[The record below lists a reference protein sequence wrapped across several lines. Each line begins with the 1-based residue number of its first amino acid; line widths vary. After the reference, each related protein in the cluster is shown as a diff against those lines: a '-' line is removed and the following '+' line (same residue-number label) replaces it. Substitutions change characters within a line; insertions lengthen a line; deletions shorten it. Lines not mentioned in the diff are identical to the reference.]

1 VVSAPAKRS
10 LVRTL
15 QAEGLSERQALRVAG
30 MSASS
35 LRYAPRPDDNDA
47 LREQIVALAQRYRR
61 YGAEMIYLKL
71 RQAGQRV
78 NHKRVERLYALEKLQ
93 VRRRRRK
100 KIPPTDRQPLIR
112 PGAANEVWSMDFV
125 FDRIA
130 SGRSLKCLAI
140 VDDATHEAVAVVPEH
155 SLGGE
160 HLVRLLD
167 AVCATRGAPSV
178 IRTDNGKEFTGRA
191 LLTWAHRRGIALRLI
206 EPGKA
211 NQNAY
216 IESFNGRLRDEC
228 LNEHWFTSLHHA
240 RAVIRAWVREYNEE
254 RPKKALGGLTPAAY
268 ARQLTTKTITFTTGL

>member
-1 VVSAPAKRS
+1 MSAPAKRS
-10 LVRTL
+10 LVRML
-15 QAEGLSERQALRVAG
+15 QDHGLSERHALRVAG
-30 MSASS
+30 MSASA
-35 LRYAPRPDDNDA
+35 LRYTPRPDANA
-47 LREQIVALAQRYRR
+47 ELREQIIGLAQRHRR

-100 KIPPTDRQPLIR
+100 KIPPGDRQPLIR

-130 SGRSLKCLAI
+130 SGRAIKCLAI
-140 VDDATHEAVAVVPEH
+140 VDDATHEAVAVIPEH
-155 SLGGE
+155 AIGGD

-167 AVCATRGAPSV
+167 EVCARRGKPAV

-191 LLTWAHRRGIALRLI
+191 MLTWAHRRGIALLLI
-206 EPGKA
+206 EPGKP

-228 LNEHWFTSLHHA
+228 LNEHWVTSIHQA
-240 RAVIRAWVREYNEE
+240 RAVIGAWARQYNEE
-254 RPKKALGGLTPAAY
+254 RPKKALGGLTLAAY
-268 ARQLTTKTITFTTGL
+268 ARQLAAKAITSTHGL